1 MPAVGE
7 IYQYTFGATYQG
19 QLVENVIHMRARSA
33 IIPTDAALK
42 ASADAWLLLQSQV
55 QVVAVVYRPVR
66 IKRMT
71 PIAFDEITYIP
82 AIVTGAQSIGGVNTT
97 LAVVITKRTGVAGK
111 THRGRL
117 YLGGYPA
124 TWGVDFVNIAPGPTL
139 LGTFAGQLLATFGE
153 GGTDP
158 TVSAGVYSR
167 TIGGSFPFTLPGWQQ
182 ITRWDPQLLVGNQRR
197 RRQGVG
203 A

>member
-7 IYQYTFGATYQG
+7 IYQYTFGSTYQG

-33 IIPTDAALK
+33 LIPTDAALK
-42 ASADAWLLLQSQV
+42 ASAENWLVSQAQV
-55 QVVAVVYRPVR
+55 QVVAVIYRPVR

-71 PIAFDEITYIP
+71 PIAFDELTYIP
-82 AIVTGAQSIGGVNTT
+82 AQVTGQQSIQGPNTT
-97 LAVVITKRTGVAGK
+97 LAVVVTKRTGVAGK
-111 THRGRL
+111 THRGRM
-117 YLGGYPA
+117 YIAGYPA
-124 TWGVDFVNIAPGPTL
+124 TWGVDFINTAPGPTL
-139 LGTFAGQLLATFGE
+139 LGTFAGELLAKFGE
-153 GGTDP
+153 GGTDA
-158 TVSAGVYSR
+158 TMSAGVYSR

-182 ITRWDPQLLVGNQRR
+182 ITRWDPQILVGNQRR